1 MRPLSNYHETYREG
15 NPLPHGVPK
24 MTTFPGARTV
34 DNGFELITFVEV
46 IDFPAVGALT
56 VAFTIVEATLVVF
69 LMIVNILDNLTPNS
83 KYV

>member
-1 MRPLSNYHETYREG
+1 MSNFHENYREG

-24 MTTFPGARTV
+24 MTTLPGARIV

-46 IDFPAVGALT
+46 IDFPGVGALT
-56 VAFTIVEATLVVF
+56 AAFTIVEATLVVF
-69 LMIVNILDNLTPNS
+69 LMIVNILDNLNPNS